1 MEGIKIQGQKGDTG
15 REWRYRKERSYMEGI
30 EINIGKEILYM

>member
-1 MEGIKIQGQKGDTG
+1 MEGMEIQGQKGNTG

-30 EINIGKEILYM
+30 EIYIGKEILYI